1 MEKIYSMD
9 EIQLDDLDSII
20 GGNNES
26 YSNINGTI
34 NINLESAQRSINR
47 VWCWNL
53 HLTFKMKGCF

>member
-1 MEKIYSMD
+1 MD

-34 NINLESAQRSINR
+34 NIKSRISPAVHQ
-47 VWCWNL
+47 
-53 HLTFKMKGCF
+53 

>member
-34 NINLESAQRSINR
+34 NIKISNQPSGPSIESGVGMYI
-47 VWCWNL
+47 
-53 HLTFKMKGCF
+53 